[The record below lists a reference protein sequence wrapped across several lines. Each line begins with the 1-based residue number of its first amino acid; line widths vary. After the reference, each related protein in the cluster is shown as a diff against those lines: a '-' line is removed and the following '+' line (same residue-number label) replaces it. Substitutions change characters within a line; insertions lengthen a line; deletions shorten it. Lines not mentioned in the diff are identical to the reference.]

1 MISLAIKFGS
11 DEIIIYRKGMG
22 IVCREASYVAMSK
35 INRSRKI
42 YAYGADAVRLC
53 NQKHAEY
60 RLFQVIK
67 GIEIVDK
74 TFTKLLIER
83 ALNKCVFENGIIE
96 ALVAVPCAL
105 TEKKLLELKLILHDA
120 GISKVTFVQNAVGV
134 RFANTKLP
142 ETAHCMVVDIGKY
155 LMDVSVLTKHQF
167 CVGRNY
173 LIGGAEMDT
182 ALATYVQDNYN
193 VSITEQQAEIIKN
206 EAGSLYNNDAYTIN
220 FEGLTAQD
228 SYKEIVLRANE
239 IRVAI
244 VGVYDKMF
252 DLIEETLDSLSP
264 EVLAEVR
271 KNGIT
276 FSGGVSSVPG
286 LVEYASNR
294 FKLPIMVAD
303 NPKDEVVLG
312 VGKLLTLDHTE
323 FPHIEL

>member
-1 MISLAIKFGS
+1 MINLAIKFGS

-22 IVCREASYVAMSK
+22 IVSREASYVAMSK

-42 YAYGADAVRLC
+42 YAYGEDAVRLC
-53 NQKHAEY
+53 IQKHDEY

-83 ALNKCVFENGIIE
+83 ALNRCVFENGMID

-120 GISKVTFVQNAVGV
+120 GINKVTFVQNAVGI
-134 RFANTKLP
+134 RFANIKSP
-142 ETAHCMVVDIGKY
+142 ENAHYMIVDAGKY
-155 LMDVSVLTKHQF
+155 LMDVSVLTKYQF
-167 CVGRNY
+167 CAGRNY
-173 LIGGAEMDT
+173 LIGGAEMDN
-182 ALATYVQDNYN
+182 ALVTYVQDNYN
-193 VSITEQQAEIIKN
+193 ITITEQQAEMIKN

-220 FEGLTAQD
+220 FEGLTEAGE
-228 SYKEIVLRANE
+228 YKEIVLRANE

-252 DLIEETLDSLSP
+252 DLIEEMLDSLSP
-264 EVLAEVR
+264 EILAEVR
-271 KNGIT
+271 KYGIT
-276 FSGGVSSVPG
+276 FTGGVSSIPG
-286 LVEYASNR
+286 LVEYANQR
-294 FKLPIMVAD
+294 LKIPIMVAD

-312 VGKLLTLDHTE
+312 VGKLLTLDKTE